1 MANQQIISKL
11 SRVADNEMLLAEVY
25 TWQSAAIKGKVPAWV
40 ETVLPRMAMNDLLR
54 ATMIDTVI
62 GCLGCTHQCAG
73 SHAGQILFGG
83 DPGEM
88 YRFDRRMIRE
98 TIGLCEEVLELDRE
112 EPLGGC
118 LVKELV
124 RELRR
129 EQESQYD
136 MLGMLLD
143 LAEHGGG

>member
-1 MANQQIISKL
+1 MADQQLISKL
-11 SRVADNEMLLAEVY
+11 SKVADNEMLLAEAY
-25 TWQSAAIKGKVPAWV
+25 TWQSSAIRGKAPAWV
-40 ETVLPRMAMNDLLR
+40 EAVLPRMAMNDLMR
-54 ATMIDTVI
+54 ATMIDTVL

-73 SHAGQILFGG
+73 SHAGQIPFGG

-98 TIGLCEEVLELDRE
+98 TIGLCEEVLELDRG
-112 EPLGGC
+112 EPQGGC

>member
-1 MANQQIISKL
+1 MADQQLISKL
-11 SRVADNEMLLAEVY
+11 SRVADNEMLLAEAY
-25 TWQSAAIKGKVPAWV
+25 TWQSAAIRGKAPAWV
-40 ETVLPRMAMNDLLR
+40 EAVLPRMAMNDLMR
-54 ATMIDTVI
+54 ATMITTVI

-73 SHAGQILFGG
+73 SHARQIPFGV
-83 DPGEM
+83 DPAQM

-98 TIGLCEEVLELDRE
+98 TIGLCEEVLELDRG
-112 EPLGGC
+112 EPEGGC

-143 LAEHGGG
+143 LAEHRGG